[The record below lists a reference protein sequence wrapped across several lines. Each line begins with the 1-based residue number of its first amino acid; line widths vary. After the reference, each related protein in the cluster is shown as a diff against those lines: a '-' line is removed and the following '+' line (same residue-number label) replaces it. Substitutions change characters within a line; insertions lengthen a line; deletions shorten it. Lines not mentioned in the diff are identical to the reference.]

1 MDLPE
6 EARAYVRFIEKL
18 TGLPVSMVSVG
29 PERSQIIVVP
39 VE

>member
-1 MDLPE
+1 
-6 EARAYVRFIEKL
+6 VRFIEKL
-18 TGLPVSMVSVG
+18 TGLPVSMASVG